1 MSIILNQTPTMIFF
15 CTNGVGWIEKA
26 IEIYSRRGAEYKI
39 F

>member
-1 MSIILNQTPTMIFF
+1 MIFF
-15 CTNGVGWIEKA
+15 CTDGVGWIEKA